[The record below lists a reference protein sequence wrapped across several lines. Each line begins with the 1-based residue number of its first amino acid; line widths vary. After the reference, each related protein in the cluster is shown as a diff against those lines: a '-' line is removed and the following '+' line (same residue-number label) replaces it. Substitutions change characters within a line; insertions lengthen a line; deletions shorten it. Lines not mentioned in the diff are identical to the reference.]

1 MKKIV
6 IANWKCF
13 PETKQEA
20 QTILKQLNPSCK
32 GLKNTSVT
40 VCLPFPFLQL
50 ACNFKQPSISFGA
63 QNCFWLPFGAYTGEV
78 SASQLATTGVQYVIL
93 GHSERRQHFNEP
105 NDIINKKIKLCLEN
119 KMKAVL
125 CVGESFEDRQLKR
138 ENAIIRGQILQGLKD
153 FGPKEMVNLCIA
165 YEPVW
170 AIGSGKPCS
179 SEDAK
184 NMATYIKG
192 LMYEVFGAKE
202 FPVIYGGSVNSGN
215 AKDYITNGNMDGL
228 LVGRASLD
236 WQEFV
241 NIILSIEKNKA

>member
-1 MKKIV
+1 MKKLI

-20 QTILKQLNPSCK
+20 QQILKQLNPACK
-32 GLKNTSVT
+32 GLKNTT
-40 VCLPFPFLQL
+40 VAVCPPFPFLQL
-50 ACNFKQPSISFGA
+50 ACNFKQPNIAFGA

-78 SASQLATTGVQYVIL
+78 SATQLATTGVEYVIL
-93 GHSERRQHFNEP
+93 GHSERRQHFSEP
-105 NDIINKKIKLCLEN
+105 NDIINKKVKLCLEH

-138 ENAIIRGQILQGLKD
+138 ENAIVRGQILQGLKD
-153 FGPKEMVNLCIA
+153 FGPKEMPNIAIA

-179 SEDAK
+179 TADAK
-184 NMATYIKG
+184 AMGTYIKS
-192 LMYEVFGAKE
+192 LMYDVFGAKD
-202 FPVIYGGSVNSGN
+202 FSVIYGGSVNSGN
-215 AKDYITNGNMDGL
+215 AKDYITEGGMDGL

-241 NIILSIEKNKA
+241 SIILSIEKNKS